1 MFFFIRRLGP
11 SIYCLPPKYIG
22 NISQTP
28 KNICNFG
35 LPKIISPSCT
45 LTLRKPLKSLKCIE
59 MTSDPSNFVMIY
71 PQNLHTPQNND
82 ISETPLKYWNSR
94 FWTPKNGPSLRIYMK
109 ISPPL
114 PPPPPTHTHILGASG
129 CEKRTLQK
137 IRLRKWHQLQLK
149 YNSERASKWS

>member
-59 MTSDPSNFVMIY
+59 MTSKTSPILLWYIHKIFIPPKIMIF
-71 PQNLHTPQNND
+71 
-82 ISETPLKYWNSR
+82 LKP
-94 FWTPKNGPSLRIYMK
+94 PKNIE
-109 ISPPL
+109 IQNFEPPKMVPAYVYIWKSQ
-114 PPPPPTHTHILGASG
+114 PPPPPPHPPLTHTFLGHQGVKSRRY
-129 CEKRTLQK
+129 KNK
-137 IRLRKWHQLQLK
+137 IKK
-149 YNSERASKWS
+149 VAPITIKV

>member
-1 MFFFIRRLGP
+1 MFFFIHRLGP

-59 MTSDPSNFVMIY
+59 MTSKTSPILLWYIHKIFIPPKIMIFLK
-71 PQNLHTPQNND
+71 PPKNIEIQD
-82 ISETPLKYWNSR
+82 FEPLKMVPAYV
-94 FWTPKNGPSLRIYMK
+94 Y
-109 ISPPL
+109 ISKSQPL
-114 PPPPPTHTHILGASG
+114 PPPTHTHILGASG